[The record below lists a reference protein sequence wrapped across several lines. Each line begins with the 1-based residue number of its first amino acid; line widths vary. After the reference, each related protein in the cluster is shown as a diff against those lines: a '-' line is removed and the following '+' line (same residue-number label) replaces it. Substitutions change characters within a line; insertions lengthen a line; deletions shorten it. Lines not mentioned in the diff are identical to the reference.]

1 MKKKLYALK
10 FEPILKD
17 KIWGGEKLKAL
28 FNKKS
33 TRNDIGESWEISDVN
48 GNVSVV
54 ANGDLKGKTLQ
65 EILSLYKGDLVGKN
79 VFKNFGNNFP
89 LLIKFIDAKEALSI
103 QVHPNDDLAKVRH
116 NSFGKTEM
124 WYVMQAE
131 DEGDL
136 IVGFNK
142 DSSKEEYVEHL
153 ESKQLL
159 KILNQ
164 EKVKKG
170 DVYFIPTG
178 RVHAIGAGVL
188 LAEIQQTSDITYR
201 IYDWDRVD
209 DEGNSRELHI
219 DLAIDAIDYS
229 SQEEYTTAYKT
240 ETNKSISMID
250 CNYFTTNL
258 LTVNGVVNVD
268 NNDKDSFVI
277 YMCVEGEVVI
287 NYNDSKQER
296 LLKGETILIP
306 VNLKEFQVVSSVKSE
321 LLEVCIKS

>member
-1 MKKKLYALK
+1 MNLNYPIK

-79 VFKNFGNNFP
+79 VFKNFGDNFP

-131 DEGDL
+131 DEGGL

-240 ETNKSISMID
+240 ETNKSTSMID

-287 NYNDSKQER
+287 NYNGSKQEK
-296 LLKGETILIP
+296 LVKGETILIP
-306 VNLKEFQVVSSVKSE
+306 VNLKEFQVVSSEDSG

>member
-1 MKKKLYALK
+1 MNINYPIK

-17 KIWGGEKLKAL
+17 KIWGGEKLKTL

-33 TRNDIGESWEISDVN
+33 TRKDIGESWEVSDVN

-54 ANGDLKGKTLQ
+54 TNGDLKGKTLQ
-65 EILSLYKGDLVGKN
+65 EILRLYKDQLVGEN
-79 VFKNFGNNFP
+79 VYKNFGDNFP

-103 QVHPNDDLAKVRH
+103 QVHPNDDLAKERH

-153 ESKQLL
+153 ENKKLL
-159 KILNQ
+159 EILNQ

-178 RVHAIGAGVL
+178 RIHAIGAGVL

-201 IYDWDRVD
+201 VYDWDRLD
-209 DEGNSRELHI
+209 DEGNSRELHTE
-219 DLAIDAIDYS
+219 LALDAIDYS
-229 SQEEYTTAYKT
+229 SEKKYTTDYKT
-240 ETNKSISMID
+240 ETN
-250 CNYFTTNL
+250 
-258 LTVNGVVNVD
+258 
-268 NNDKDSFVI
+268 
-277 YMCVEGEVVI
+277 
-287 NYNDSKQER
+287 
-296 LLKGETILIP
+296 
-306 VNLKEFQVVSSVKSE
+306 
-321 LLEVCIKS
+321 